1 LIGEAIDL
9 LCASHLRLPNRST
22 SVIIN
27 TSTPKEDTIM
37 DTLGDERFDNDIQS
51 QREIIRQSL
60 SEIVND
66 IGIAMRDVG
75 LCFPVFMTV
84 RDNGD
89 SLATIATPVDP
100 SDQDWEGH
108 RPSPVRSS
116 DRRSVTANYGTGN
129 CSALLQ
135 TRRR

>member
-1 LIGEAIDL
+1 VREPPPTAESIHIGDHKYL
-9 LCASHLRLPNRST
+9 HT
-22 SVIIN
+22 
-27 TSTPKEDTIM
+27 KEDTIM
-37 DTLGDERFDNDIQS
+37 DTLDDKRFDNDIQS

-89 SLATIATPVDP
+89 SLATIATPLDP
-100 SDQDWEGH
+100 SDQDWERASAIACEVIGQKIGDRKLRH
-108 RPSPVRSS
+108 RELLCAAANAAPMSAAE
-116 DRRSVTANYGTGN
+116 VTPG
-129 CSALLQ
+129 
-135 TRRR
+135 